1 MRQPDDRNINMRF
14 SMARC
19 LARLTVATLLSAAL
33 TLPAH
38 ADTGKVRFKFF
49 KAGWFIGAQA
59 GSGILSFRGEMYPFR
74 IGGVSAGLT
83 FGGSSTDLVGAA
95 QNMHQA
101 SDIEGIYTALG
112 AGVAIGAG
120 RRAIQMR
127 NAKGVVL
134 TLEGEQLGL
143 QFDFDLSGMSVSI
156 QNQ

>member
-1 MRQPDDRNINMRF
+1 
-14 SMARC
+14 
-19 LARLTVATLLSAAL
+19 
-33 TLPAH
+33 
-38 ADTGKVRFKFF
+38 
-49 KAGWFIGAQA
+49 
-59 GSGILSFRGEMYPFR
+59 
-74 IGGVSAGLT
+74 VSAGLT

>member
-1 MRQPDDRNINMRF
+1 MRF
-14 SMARC
+14 QMARC

-49 KAGWFIGAQA
+49 KAGWFIGAQT
-59 GSGILSFRGEMYPFR
+59 GTGILSYRGEMYPFR
-74 IGGVSAGLT
+74 INGLSAGLT
-83 FGGSSTDLVGAA
+83 FGGSSTDLVGVA

-112 AGVAIGAG
+112 AGVAVGAG

-127 NAKGVVL
+127 NAKGVIL
-134 TLEGEQLGL
+134 SLEGEQLGL
-143 QFDFDLSGMSVSI
+143 QFDLDLSGMSVSI